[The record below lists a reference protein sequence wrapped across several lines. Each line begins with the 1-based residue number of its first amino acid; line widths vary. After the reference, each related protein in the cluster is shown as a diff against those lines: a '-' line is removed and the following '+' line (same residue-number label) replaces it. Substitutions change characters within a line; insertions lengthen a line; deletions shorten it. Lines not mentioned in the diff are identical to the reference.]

1 MTLAELVVKAQQ
13 VGAQLNTSWVPLK
26 DESGN
31 DVDIDFEIIT
41 EYHEHAPLTVS
52 HVEMIRK

>member
-1 MTLAELVVKAQQ
+1 MTLAELVAKAQ
-13 VGAQLNTSWVPLK
+13 VVSSQLNTAWIPLK
-26 DESGN
+26 DEAGN

-41 EYHEHAPLTVS
+41 EYHENAPCIVS